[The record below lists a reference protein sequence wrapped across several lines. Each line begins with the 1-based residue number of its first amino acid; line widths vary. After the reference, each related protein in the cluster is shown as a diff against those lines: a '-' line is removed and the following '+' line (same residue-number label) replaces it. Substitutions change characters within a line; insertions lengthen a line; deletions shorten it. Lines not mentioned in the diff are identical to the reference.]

1 MERRTPGKKDAFA
14 NAFWGQGAERCTVL
28 GVPKYS
34 DNLVGVVLRSDLLED
49 FRCERTAD
57 EAVIRALATNRLGE
71 PFERKRETSLRG
83 YYELW
88 GQSEDVRR
96 HIEERAE
103 DFNEWLGRV
112 REQRANR

>member
-1 MERRTPGKKDAFA
+1 M
-14 NAFWGQGAERCTVL
+14 L

-49 FRCERTAD
+49 CRCERTAD

-71 PFERKRETSLRG
+71 PFERKRETNLRG